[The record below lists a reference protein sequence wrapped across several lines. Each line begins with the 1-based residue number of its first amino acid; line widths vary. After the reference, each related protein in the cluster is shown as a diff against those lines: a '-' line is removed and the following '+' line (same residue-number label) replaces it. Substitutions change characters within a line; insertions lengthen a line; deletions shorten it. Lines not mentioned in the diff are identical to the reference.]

1 MAKTMTQLTPAQ
13 LQEWIT
19 TGKEHL
25 LLDVREPWEHE
36 AYNIGGM
43 LLPMGSLMQGV
54 DSLPREIPLV
64 LYCEKGIRSVIAA
77 QRLEQVGFEQLWNLS
92 GGMSAWRAA
101 GL

>member
-1 MAKTMTQLTPAQ
+1 M
-13 LQEWIT
+13 
-19 TGKEHL
+19 

-36 AYNIGGM
+36 AYNIGGT
-43 LLPMGSLMQGV
+43 LLPMGSLMQGLAN
-54 DSLPREIPLV
+54 LPRDKPLV

-77 QRLEQVGFEQLWNLS
+77 QRLEQAGFNQLCNLS